1 MHAQNPLEN
10 LQKNAESRK
19 ADSRKVDSGALDSD
33 IDLQT
38 ARAQVSRGQ
47 TTDAQ
52 DSGRQATN
60 AQTANA
66 QTTQAQSL
74 GAQDSQFSAFGNFMW
89 HAFYR
94 LLCAILWIIALPF
107 LIASAFR
114 QKHRLSIPA
123 RFFPFL
129 MPLFARFLLP
139 RSYRQNASQINQA
152 NSAESNHTKNTKQS
166 APDYRA
172 SFGGFCKDFAPDIWI
187 HACSFGEVKSLEPI
201 INALDSTSAQELQ
214 TTPHAESA
222 NHAAPP
228 NILITT
234 ITQTGFELAHKTYA
248 ARAHIRVHF
257 LPFEIFLPF
266 YRRRFGALKTLIV
279 TEAELW
285 KELFWS
291 TKRAGA
297 FTMLINARISSR
309 SYPKYTRFARFYRRL
324 FDSIDLVL
332 AQSAADKARLESIG
346 AKRALDFGNLK
357 LLSTPAV
364 HTRYKKP
371 KELLL
376 IGASTHP
383 SEEALILDAFLAL
396 KKSESCKLVLA
407 PRHPERFGA
416 VWKLL
421 ESYPLTRAKLSEI
434 NANNVNIDS
443 AKNSAGNSANNP
455 APDSSADR
463 APLESAKNPASAS
476 DSAKTAPES
485 TPKAPPEIPLPNVDV
500 LLIDKLLELNNF
512 YRISDIVILGGALV
526 PVGGHNPLE
535 PAFFHAKL
543 ISGKHIFNQ
552 EALFACVKGYK
563 LIEPSELEST
573 LLYHESLEPTSIS
586 SAESKLQEIIN
597 LIKNH
602 QTQKEPK

>member
-10 LQKNAESRK
+10 PPKNAE
-19 ADSRKVDSGALDSD
+19 SRKVDSGALDSD
-33 IDLQT
+33 IDLQA
-38 ARAQVSRGQ
+38 ARARVSRAQITQTTPAQTTHTQATPEQTTSAQDSGKQ

-52 DSGRQATN
+52 
-60 AQTANA
+60 
-66 QTTQAQSL
+66 TTQTKTQ
-74 GAQDSQFSAFGNFMW
+74 QFSAFGNFMW

-139 RSYRQNASQINQA
+139 RSYCQNASQTNQINQA
-152 NSAESNHTKNTKQS
+152 NSAESNHTKNTKPS

-214 TTPHAESA
+214 TTPHAESKNHASHSNLTNSA
-222 NHAAPP
+222 NHATNAHANNAAPP

-266 YRRRFGALKTLIV
+266 YRRRFGTLKTLIV

-291 TKRAGA
+291 AKRVGA

-346 AKRALDFGNLK
+346 AKRTLDFGNLK
-357 LLSTPAV
+357 LLNTPAV
-364 HTRYKKP
+364 HTRYAKP

-396 KKSESCKLVLA
+396 KKSEPCKLVLA

-421 ESYPLTRAKLSEI
+421 KSYPLTCAKLSEI
-434 NANNVNIDS
+434 NVNNVNLDS
-443 AKNSAGNSANNP
+443 T
-455 APDSSADR
+455 
-463 APLESAKNPASAS
+463 L

-485 TPKAPPEIPLPNVDV
+485 TPKAPPEIPLPDVDV
-500 LLIDKLLELNNF
+500 LLVDKLLELNNF
-512 YRISDIVILGGALV
+512 YRISNIVILGGAFV

-573 LLYHESLEPTSIS
+573 LLYHESLAPTSIS
-586 SAESKLQEIIN
+586 SAESKLHEIIK

-602 QTQKEPK
+602 HTQKESQ